1 VNVDGPSAGSFEG
14 RLALVT
20 GGAGFIGSH
29 LVDALLSRG
38 ARVRVL
44 DDLSNGSLDNLA
56 HVASRI
62 DFIEGDIRD
71 AGTCRRACTGVT
83 FLFHEAA
90 RGSVPRSVAEPD
102 ATIAINVAG
111 TANVFTAARDAGV
124 ERVVYA
130 SSSSVYGDAEAL
142 PKCEGQE
149 GNPLSPYALSKV
161 VNEELADV
169 FGRCYGMQIV
179 GLRYFNVYGPRQDPQ
194 GAYAAVIPRFF
205 KACLAREAPVIYG
218 DGEQSRDFTY
228 VTDAVAANLAAA
240 VAPAAA
246 CGRAY
251 NVAGGRRTTV
261 NELADLVRVVVGRG
275 LPSEHR
281 PERPG
286 DIPHSLADLTRVRAG
301 LGYAPSV
308 ELRQGLGLSAPH
320 YRAVLTES
328 TRPVSDPRGGHG

>member
-1 VNVDGPSAGSFEG
+1 M
-14 RLALVT
+14 ALVT

-29 LVDALLSRG
+29 LVDALLARG
-38 ARVRVL
+38 ARVRVV

-56 HVASRI
+56 HCAPRI

-71 AGTCRRACTGVT
+71 ADTCRRACAGVT

-111 TANVFTAARDAGV
+111 TANIFAAARDAGV
-124 ERVVYA
+124 GRVVYA
-130 SSSSVYGDAEAL
+130 SSSSVYGDAEGL
-142 PKCEGQE
+142 PKREGEE
-149 GNPLSPYALSKV
+149 GHPLSPYALSKV
-161 VNEELADV
+161 MNEELADV
-169 FGRCYGMQIV
+169 FGRCYSMQLV
-179 GLRYFNVYGPRQDPQ
+179 GLRYFNVFGPRQDPE

-205 KACLAREAPVIYG
+205 KACLSGEAPVIYG

-228 VTDAVAANLAAA
+228 VADAVTANLAAA
-240 VAPAAA
+240 VAPAAS

-261 NELADLVRVVVGRG
+261 NELADLVRGVVGRG

-286 DIPHSLADLTRVRAG
+286 DIPHSLADLTRARAG

-308 ELRQGLGLSAPH
+308 GLREGLGLSATH
-320 YRAVLTES
+320 YRAAFAAS
-328 TRPVSDPRGGHG
+328 TRPVSAREGGAG